1 MLLDVLMPEM
11 SGLEVLCRLRAE
23 EATRWYF
30 EDTGDLG
37 LGMPDHVPLA
47 TEHVPQMVAL
57 LEQALKDWQVPAMD
71 ADPGPAEDD
80 QP

>member
-1 MLLDVLMPEM
+1 MPALPWPRVVGMRHILVHAYYKVDLDAVWR
-11 SGLEVLCRLRAE
+11 VVA
-23 EATRWYF
+23 
-30 EDTGDLG
+30 
-37 LGMPDHVPLA
+37 
-47 TEHVPQMVAL
+47 EHVPQMVAL